1 MPLYR
6 AYGLKIDS
14 ELELPE
20 LEPADDDG
28 SSAGSAG
35 SARPARVASPARAPD
50 LTIRLGPVP
59 HDGLAGGQQLG
70 PFLWADP
77 ANIWLHIP
85 GVARFL
91 ATGGHTITVDPDPAP
106 GVGPDPDSIRVFLLG
121 SGLGA
126 ALCQRGLLV
135 LHGNAVQV
143 GDACMCAVGHS
154 GTGKSTLAAGFW
166 RRGHTIL
173 ADDVVA
179 VDSSCCALPGFPR
192 IKLWQDS
199 ADKLSVDTAAL
210 RRVRPTTNKFN
221 LPVAP
226 ARTGALPLRWVYIL
240 DVHNGTDLRL
250 EPITG
255 LARFTPLHNNTYRVR
270 FLEGMAMKG
279 EHLKLCGQLAGRIR
293 LVKVSR
299 PREGFTLDALIDA
312 LMADMAEHPAP
323 PTGGRAPTSRGG
335 PAHGGGRAPAEP

>member
-1 MPLYR
+1 M
-6 AYGLKIDS
+6 
-14 ELELPE
+14 
-20 LEPADDDG
+20 
-28 SSAGSAG
+28 
-35 SARPARVASPARAPD
+35 
-50 LTIRLGPVP
+50 
-59 HDGLAGGQQLG
+59 
-70 PFLWADP
+70 WADP
-77 ANIWLHIP
+77 ANIWLHVP

-106 GVGPDPDSIRVFLLG
+106 AVGVAGGAGVGTAAGAGAAGSATPAPDPDSIRVFLLG

-179 VDSSCCALPGFPR
+179 VDSNCCALPGFPR

-199 ADKLSVDTAAL
+199 ADRLSVDTSAL
-210 RRVRPTTNKFN
+210 RRVRPSTNKFN
-221 LPVAP
+221 LPVTP
-226 ARTGALPLRWVYIL
+226 SRTGALPLRWVYIL

-270 FLEGMAMKG
+270 FLDGMAMKG

-312 LMADMAEHPAP
+312 LMADMAEHP
-323 PTGGRAPTSRGG
+323 
-335 PAHGGGRAPAEP
+335 

>member
-6 AYGLKIDS
+6 AYGLTIDS

-20 LEPADDDG
+20 LEPAGDD
-28 SSAGSAG
+28 SSAGSTQAGDDGSGAG
-35 SARPARVASPARAPD
+35 STQVGDEDSSAGLAGDARTARAASQSRAPD
-50 LTIRLGPVP
+50 LSIRIGPVP
-59 HDGLAGGQQLG
+59 VDGLAGGQQLG
-70 PFLWADP
+70 PFMWADP
-77 ANIWLHIP
+77 ANIWLHVP

-106 GVGPDPDSIRVFLLG
+106 GAPGADPDSIRVFLLG

-143 GDACMCAVGHS
+143 GEACMCAVGHS

-166 RRGHTIL
+166 RRGHAIL

-179 VDSSCCALPGFPR
+179 VDSNCCALPGFPR

-199 ADKLSVDTAAL
+199 ADKLSVDTSAL
-210 RRVRPTTNKFN
+210 RRVRPSTNKFN

-240 DVHNGTDLRL
+240 DVHNGPDLRL

-270 FLEGMAMKG
+270 FLDGMAMKG

-312 LMADMAEHPAP
+312 LMADMAEHP
-323 PTGGRAPTSRGG
+323 
-335 PAHGGGRAPAEP
+335 

>member
-6 AYGLKIDS
+6 AYGLTIDS

-20 LEPADDDG
+20 LEPVGGDGRSADL
-28 SSAGSAG
+28 S
-35 SARPARVASPARAPD
+35 
-50 LTIRLGPVP
+50 IRIGPVP
-59 HDGLAGGQQLG
+59 PQGLVGGQQLG
-70 PFLWADP
+70 PFMWADP
-77 ANIWLHIP
+77 ANIWLHVP

-106 GVGPDPDSIRVFLLG
+106 AVGVAGGAGVGTAAGAGAAGSATPAPDPDSIRVFLLG

-143 GDACMCAVGHS
+143 GEACMCAVGHS

-166 RRGHTIL
+166 RRGHAIL

-179 VDSSCCALPGFPR
+179 VDSNCCALPGFPR

-199 ADKLSVDTAAL
+199 ADKLSVDTSAL
-210 RRVRPTTNKFN
+210 RRVRPSTNKFN

-240 DVHNGTDLRL
+240 DVHNGPDLRL

-270 FLEGMAMKG
+270 FLDGMAMKG

-312 LMADMAEHPAP
+312 LMADMAEHP
-323 PTGGRAPTSRGG
+323 
-335 PAHGGGRAPAEP
+335 

>member
-6 AYGLKIDS
+6 AYGLTIDS

-20 LEPADDDG
+20 LERAVDD
-28 SSAGSAG
+28 SSAGLAG
-35 SARPARVASPARAPD
+35 DARTARAASQSRAPD
-50 LTIRLGPVP
+50 LSIRIGPVP
-59 HDGLAGGQQLG
+59 AEGLIGGQQLG

-77 ANIWLHIP
+77 QNIWLHIP

-91 ATGGHTITVDPDPAP
+91 ATGGHTITVDPATVPDT
-106 GVGPDPDSIRVFLLG
+106 DPDSIRVFLLG

-210 RRVRPTTNKFN
+210 RRVRPSTNKFN

-312 LMADMAEHPAP
+312 LMADMAEHP
-323 PTGGRAPTSRGG
+323 
-335 PAHGGGRAPAEP
+335 

>member
-6 AYGLKIDS
+6 AYGLTIDS

-20 LEPADDDG
+20 LEPVGGDG
-28 SSAGSAG
+28 SST
-35 SARPARVASPARAPD
+35 D
-50 LTIRLGPVP
+50 LSIRIGPVP
-59 HDGLAGGQQLG
+59 HGGLAGGQQLG
-70 PFLWADP
+70 PFMWADP
-77 ANIWLHIP
+77 QNIWLHIP

-106 GVGPDPDSIRVFLLG
+106 GAAGADPASIRVFLLG

-143 GDACMCAVGHS
+143 GEACMCAVGHS

-166 RRGHTIL
+166 RRGHAIL

-179 VDSSCCALPGFPR
+179 VDSNCCALPGFPR

-199 ADKLSVDTAAL
+199 ADKLSVDTSAL
-210 RRVRPTTNKFN
+210 RRVRPSTNKFN

-312 LMADMAEHPAP
+312 LMADMAEHP
-323 PTGGRAPTSRGG
+323 
-335 PAHGGGRAPAEP
+335 